1 MIRSSTR
8 ETIFSV
14 APMPNRIKTAL
25 FMAFLTLT
33 PACRQNVNSELLE
46 VAKNGQTGQVKDLL
60 VSGANVD
67 TQAADGFTALKW
79 AVVRGHTGT
88 VQALLE
94 AGADMNVRD
103 KSSKTPLVL
112 ATEEDLTEIVEL
124 LKKAGA
130 TE

>member
-1 MIRSSTR
+1 
-8 ETIFSV
+8 
-14 APMPNRIKTAL
+14 
-25 FMAFLTLT
+25 MAFLTLT
-33 PACRQNVNSELLE
+33 PACRQDVDSELLE
-46 VAKNGQTGQVKDLL
+46 AAKNGQTERVKDLL

-94 AGADMNVRD
+94 AGADMDVRD
-103 KSSKTPLVL
+103 NSGKTPLVL